1 MNIELNYIQN
11 LINNFKEKNPNESVG
26 ELSDTYHSFNDLYKH
41 RTILSAL
48 LFLNLPYSWKA
59 KVHEDGTMFDGMF
72 ITGFP
77 TPTGMISYHYD
88 LEYWN
93 LFKVPELPRAPKFTG
108 YTEQDVLNRFINII
122 MNSTSRIYSKEDWQK
137 ISEIV
142 INEIFPVIG
151 SDITKRALF
160 ISFFDKIK
168 RDMT

>member
-88 LEYWN
+88 LEYWD
-93 LFKVPELPRAPKFTG
+93 LFKIPELPKAPHFDG
-108 YTEQDVLNRFINII
+108 YTDNDVLIRLTNII
-122 MNSTSRIYSKEDWQK
+122 KNSSTKLFNTDDINKIED
-137 ISEIV
+137 IV
-142 INEIFPVIG
+142 KSQILPTFG
-151 SDITKRALF
+151 DDIIKKAAY
-160 ISFFDKIK
+160 ISFFNKY
-168 RDMT
+168 